1 MTKLYAGFAI
11 TADRLAYFIETGID
25 EAQDRP
31 ALYFA
36 DRADRYAECDSTW
49 VHGTAFQ
56 VTRLIGVLA
65 EHGEDVLRRVQ
76 ERRPNLGDRIRT
88 AA

>member
-11 TADRLAYFIETGID
+11 EAERLAYFIDRGI
-25 EAQDRP
+25 EESQDRP

-36 DRADRYAECDSTW
+36 DRADRFAECDSTW
-49 VHGTAFQ
+49 VYGTAYQ
-56 VTRLIGVLA
+56 ITRLIGVLSD
-65 EHGEDVLRRVQ
+65 HGEDVLRRVQ
-76 ERRPNLGDRIRT
+76 ERKPRLGDRIR